1 MKKTALQRLPM
12 AGVLSRIPSHRARG
26 SGELRVAVTCKIEW
40 FERFTL
46 IGSQVAR
53 AKSLC

>member
-12 AGVLSRIPSHRARG
+12 AGVLSRIPSHEARG

-40 FERFTL
+40 FECFTL